1 MKLKLD
7 PKILNMPLEEQL
19 RSRLKDAKDIKSK
32 LYLSIAYF
40 QYINKLSVNK
50 AVTLFKEYILSDG
63 QKSGYSFGIY
73 YVRGNKIMTKQIEV
87 PLKIDDFLSQ
97 FIPEIMNHKDL
108 VAKVNKSRY
117 IKFTR
122 KYLKI
127 NASDITAYTI
137 YKMIRDIGIYNLI
150 SLRKHWALF
159 SRDLIPYLL
168 KNKAQL

>member
-7 PKILNMPLEEQL
+7 PNV
-19 RSRLKDAKDIKSK
+19 LKVPIEDLIKNTLKNAIDIKDK
-32 LYLSIAYF
+32 IYLSIAYF

-50 AVTLFKEYILSDG
+50 AVALFREYILSNG
-63 QKSGYSFGIY
+63 QKLTYSFGIY
-73 YVRGNKIMTKQIEV
+73 YVRDDKIITKQIEI

-127 NASDITAYTI
+127 NASDITAYTL
-137 YKMIRDIGIYNLI
+137 YKIINDIGIYNLI

-159 SRDLIPYLL
+159 SRDLLPYLL
-168 KNKAQL
+168 KNKA